1 MILEFDKRGVFMK
14 DFDDL
19 AGVELLK
26 IENKEGFARVRL
38 KDESLNAIGTVHG
51 GLLMTLADTVA
62 GNLISNVSGRIAT
75 TAQASINYLNPC
87 FGSEYIYAKA
97 SVIKEGKNL
106 STIYTEITDDS
117 NKLIATATFVFFHLN
132 KEIKLRKDK

>member
-1 MILEFDKRGVFMK
+1 MK